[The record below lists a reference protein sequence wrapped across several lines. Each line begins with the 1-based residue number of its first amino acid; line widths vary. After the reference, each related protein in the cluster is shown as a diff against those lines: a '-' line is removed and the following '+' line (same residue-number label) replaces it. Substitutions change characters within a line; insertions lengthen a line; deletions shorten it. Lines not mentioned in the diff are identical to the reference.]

1 MLTRIS
7 IVDDDAGI
15 RRNLSKLIEVSGEF
29 RCVSAHASGKEAVKE
44 IPEVKPAVVLMDI
57 NLGKM
62 DGIECVARIKPDHPD
77 IQFIMLTVY
86 EETEKIFAALEA
98 GATGYLLKRCS
109 TDELFEGI
117 RQVTRGESPMSGPIA
132 RKVVQ
137 FFQRRQA
144 TSKLIS
150 QLTPKEYEVL
160 DHMAKGFRYREIAE
174 KMGIAAETVRTHIR
188 SIYQKLQVNTKTDA
202 VLALLGKG

>member
-15 RRNLSKLIEVSGEF
+15 RRNLSKLIDGSGEF
-29 RCVSAHASGKEAVKE
+29 RCVSMHASGKEAVKE
-44 IPEVKPAVVLMDI
+44 IPEIRPEVVLMDI

-62 DGIECVARIKPDHPD
+62 DGIECVARIKSGHPN
-77 IQFIMLTVY
+77 IQFVILTVY

-117 RQVTRGESPMSGPIA
+117 RQVMRGESPMSGPIA

-160 DHMAKGFRYREIAE
+160 DHMAKGFRYREIAD
-174 KMGIAAETVRTHIR
+174 KMGIGPETVRTHIR
-188 SIYQKLQVNTKTDA
+188 SIYHKLQVNTKTDA